1 MKVLIKE
8 RLLISELEVE
18 TPVVAHSFHVQES
31 LPPPPPSEAPPPLR
45 RSNMDEEGFKP
56 PDILKRWQR
65 STRSGRSSS
74 SNSLDSDA
82 DKRLSS
88 SSLHAE
94 ASSIRFKS
102 SSFQNLCSKFDD
114 SEVVVKKGPPVPPKP
129 NRRSPNEVKG
139 LNPNNF
145 SETSLNIENK
155 FSYGPVSD
163 KSLPLWSMSED
174 DAMQNHLQ
182 PKWCRSPVNEGINS
196 KSRHT
201 ISVEPGKTSQEHT
214 QLQTDSSDVRDLKPR
229 GNMSDKYVEASVTLS
244 RNSSQ
249 NYKEPSKNKWNTSFD
264 KPHFMPSTGDSSN
277 LSRQKSSS
285 TTNLAQNFQTGNDQL
300 RRYVSQEDG
309 LDQPGRL
316 IKTRENSREQQTPSK
331 SNNTDQRETKFYRKP
346 QIDSNG
352 SVRIPRVMVN
362 KYGIQNRNEENNLDS
377 FRVKRAVSDRS
388 KIRMPRRGTPV
399 MKKWPSET
407 SFHLVDMGND
417 NDSDLD
423 SPRTTNSL
431 TSMFPWQTDLGR
443 HASFKSNR
451 KLRNASCDQIHRISR
466 EFSSDEAESSNTSS
480 LEDRLG
486 SKTGSSGD
494 SIRFGTHSRLKTGE
508 SDGQNHDFRSSAWVG
523 DIHLVDDEVDFDAQ
537 LRSITQQLEIV
548 RQQFVEKRLENSVKV
563 KSELLCEGLTT
574 DMVCVVLT
582 SVTVWISGGVE
593 QYNGFCENY

>member
-1 MKVLIKE
+1 M
-8 RLLISELEVE
+8 
-18 TPVVAHSFHVQES
+18 AHSFHVQES

-45 RSNMDEEGFKP
+45 RSNLDEEGFKP

-94 ASSIRFKS
+94 ASSIRIKS

-129 NRRSPNEVKG
+129 NRRSPNEVREF
-139 LNPNNF
+139 NPYNF

-155 FSYGPVSD
+155 FSYGPVRD
-163 KSLPLWSMSED
+163 KGVPLRSKSED
-174 DAMQNHLQ
+174 YAMQNHLQ
-182 PKWCRSPVNEGINS
+182 PKWCRSPVNDGISS

-201 ISVEPGKTSQEHT
+201 ISVEPENTSQEHT
-214 QLQTDSSDVRDLKPR
+214 QLQTDSSDVRDLKRR

-316 IKTRENSREQQTPSK
+316 IMTREKCREQQTPST
-331 SNNTDQRETKFYRKP
+331 SINTDQRETKFYQKP
-346 QIDSNG
+346 QTDSNG

-362 KYGIQNRNEENNLDS
+362 KYGIQNRNDGNNLDS

-417 NDSDLD
+417 NESDLED
-423 SPRTTNSL
+423 SPRNNNSL

-443 HASFKSNR
+443 HASFKR
-451 KLRNASCDQIHRISR
+451 KLRNASCDQIHRIGR

-494 SIRFGTHSRLKTGE
+494 SIRFGTHAGLKTGDLDRQ
-508 SDGQNHDFRSSAWVG
+508 SHDFRSSAWVG

-574 DMVCVVLT
+574 DLVCVVLT
-582 SVTVWISGGVE
+582 SVTVWISG
-593 QYNGFCENY
+593 